1 MKGTKR
7 IISMVTAFALTIS
20 ATSAMTVFAETNLA
34 DYPQCVSD
42 SQKEL
47 VEASIAGYFTSW
59 RYEFDGELTAKED
72 YTYSD
77 YYAVYGFQT
86 MEQVDTAI
94 VLVRQNAEWIG
105 YFSAQMDTDENGD
118 VYPATYYS
126 GVNSVLV
133 DAVDNNKDFLLG
145 TNHDSESCYWVNN
158 MFRSQMIYVDG
169 MTYDWGWDQVVGGD
183 PSTLEYVLYYETSI
197 EGPIT
202 TTATPEET
210 DTTTATPVG
219 GTAVGDI
226 NLDGKVDIT
235 DAVLMTKMANGSVSL
250 SDSQFAVADC
260 NSDGEF
266 GAEDALTLLKFLV
279 HLVGTLPYTG

>member
-1 MKGTKR
+1 
-7 IISMVTAFALTIS
+7 MVTAFALTIS
-20 ATSAMTVFAETNLA
+20 AASAITVFAETNLA

-72 YTYSD
+72 YTYSEP
-77 YYAVYGFQT
+77 YAVYGFQT

-94 VLVRQNAEWIG
+94 VLVRQDAEWIG

-118 VYPATYYS
+118 VYPAIYYS
-126 GVNSVLV
+126 GVNSVVV

-145 TNHDSESCYWVNN
+145 TNHDAESCYWVNN

-169 MTYDWGWDQVVGGD
+169 MTYDWGWNQEVGGD
-183 PSTLEYVLYYETSI
+183 PETLEYVEYDSGEVYETA
-197 EGPIT
+197 PT
-202 TTATPEET
+202 TIPEET
-210 DTTTATPVG
+210 DTTTTPPVS

-226 NLDGKVDIT
+226 NLDGRVDIT
-235 DAVLMTKMANGSVSL
+235 DAVLMTKMANGSVGL

-279 HLVGTLPYTG
+279 HLVDTLPYTG